1 MSAEGVFVDT
11 ASLETV
17 VYFLSVFE
25 HSATGIV
32 KRTENQS
39 ALLNPDDLSFHHFL
53 LFFISF
59 FFLKAAFYC
68 TARFCLVKKKLSGVF
83 EGKNVKILLAPITIY
98 FFSP

>member
-25 HSATGIV
+25 HSATGVV
-32 KRTENQS
+32 KMTENQT

-53 LFFISF
+53 LFFYL
-59 FFLKAAFYC
+59 FLKLPFIV
-68 TARFCLVKKKLSGVF
+68 LPDSVL
-83 EGKNVKILLAPITIY
+83 
-98 FFSP
+98 